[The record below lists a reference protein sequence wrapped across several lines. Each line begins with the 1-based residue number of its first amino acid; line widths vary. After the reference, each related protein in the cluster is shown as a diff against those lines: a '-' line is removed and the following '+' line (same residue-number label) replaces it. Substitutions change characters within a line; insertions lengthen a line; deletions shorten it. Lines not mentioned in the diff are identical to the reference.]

1 MEQRYENL
9 KKLIAKYNEFKKN
22 NSSGEM
28 SEETIG
34 VWINDFLAIF
44 GWDVHDLSQIVQEKI
59 VSEQQRD
66 MLGRIQSLH
75 SKPDYTLVN
84 GKTVKTYLDAKNNT
98 VDIFK
103 NKEAA
108 FQIRSYGWSAGVP
121 CAFLSNFEQLAIF
134 NCRDIP
140 QRDKSADIGSIQ
152 IEINEYLDKFDVINE
167 HLDRMSVYGGQLDRL
182 YNVRKIEG
190 YKTVDV
196 FFNEMLSEFRLKL
209 ANNIYVNNIN
219 MNLTIEQLNY
229 YVQLI
234 IDRIIFIRVCESKGI
249 EEKELLKSYTK
260 CGFWEKFKESCYAQ
274 FYNHYDGAMFSNG
287 DDNLKKLFIDND
299 VFDEFVEKLYYPYPY
314 KFDAIPVHVIAKVY
328 EEFLAYSL
336 TKKNGTITTE
346 LKKEYVKTNGA
357 IPTDA
362 NISQII
368 CNEAI
373 DLSVI
378 ISVEEIFNL
387 KTLDP
392 CCGSGIFLVTVY
404 EKLSE
409 KMKELD
415 TEGRYCLEYNGE
427 KYLTLDAKRKLMH
440 SCLYGVDIDLTA
452 IEVTKMSLALKII
465 DDVVPELYSAS
476 GMFGEKILRDIHDNI
491 VCGNTLVDG
500 DINLSIDEIIEIKPL
515 SIRKKFKDVFL
526 VGGFS
531 YIIGNPPYVETKFFK
546 SSSLTMHTYLKN
558 KYSSFEGKVDLSVL
572 FVERCLDLLK
582 EEGVLGMIIQRRWFK
597 TSYGAKARNVIADS
611 GYLKTLLDIG
621 TTKLF
626 HGRTTYVS
634 IMILKKTKQECAD
647 YDYIPGNDCIDVIN
661 YLSKDDKKMKEIP
674 MAFFQGRVWS
684 PEFYDM
690 TKIKEKYAK
699 RIGTLGGN
707 TSIHIRDGIQ
717 ALWKK
722 IYHITQCYEEN
733 NMIFGKNGFGEDVCL
748 EKDMVKPVIY
758 NREFLPL
765 KPLKPDAYC
774 LFPYLGANNKVKV
787 SINEI
792 KDKYPKTYHYL
803 SQNKVRICDHVD
815 CNEGEYWH
823 TFTREHNH
831 EWFTSKKVV
840 VPMTTRDTVATYEGT
855 NGFYMDNSNV
865 WFINI
870 DSEDEIELKA
880 IAMIINSTVFSVF
893 AKSGANPQSRDYY
906 KFNKQFL
913 VPVPFPNSRISKDN
927 EFIRKLSRLY
937 DEIVDIMKQYIQ
949 SGAANRIHFE
959 SVLEEKW
966 KDVDETCEEMYELDD
981 SDLYEIKKMGRTLSR
996 ITGLER

>member
-1 MEQRYENL
+1 MEKRYENL
-9 KKLIAKYNEFKKN
+9 KKLIEKYNEFKKSN
-22 NSSGEM
+22 VNSEM
-28 SEETIG
+28 SEEATR
-34 VWINDFLAIF
+34 VWINDFLEIF

-66 MLGRIQSLH
+66 MLEKIQSSH

-84 GKTVKTYLDAKNNT
+84 GKVVKTYLDAKKNT

-103 NKEAA
+103 SKDAA

-134 NCRDIP
+134 DCRDVP
-140 QRDKSADIGSIQ
+140 ERDKAADVGTIQ
-152 IEINEYLDKFDVINE
+152 IEINEYLEKFDIINA
-167 HLDRMSVYGGQLDRL
+167 HLDRVSVYLGQLDRL
-182 YNVRKIEG
+182 YNVHKVEG

-209 ANNIYVNNIN
+209 ANNIFANNSN
-219 MNLTIEQLNY
+219 MKLTIEQLNY

-249 EEKELLKSYTK
+249 EEQELLKSYME
-260 CGFWEKFKESCYAQ
+260 CGFWEKFKESCYTQ
-274 FYNHYDGAMFSNG
+274 FYNHYDGAMFSNE
-287 DDNLKKLFIDND
+287 DDKFKNLCIDNN
-299 VFDEFVEKLYYPYPY
+299 VFNEFVKKLYYPYPY
-314 KFDAIPVHVIAKVY
+314 KFDAIPVYVIARVY

-336 TKKNGTITTE
+336 IEKNGVVVTE

-357 IPTDA
+357 VPTDA
-362 NISQII
+362 SVSHMI
-368 CNEAI
+368 CDEAM
-373 DLSVI
+373 DLSQVD
-378 ISVEEIFNL
+378 SVEKIFSI
-387 KTLDP
+387 KVLDP
-392 CCGSGIFLVTVY
+392 CCGSGIFLVTAY

-409 KMKELD
+409 KIKELD
-415 TEGRYCLEYNGE
+415 TEGKYCLEYNGE

-440 SCLYGVDIDLTA
+440 SCLYGVDIDMTA

-465 DDVVPELYSAS
+465 DDIVPELYSVS

-500 DINLSIDEIIEIKPL
+500 NINLSADEIIEIKPL
-515 SIRKKFKDVFL
+515 SIKKRFNNVFSD
-526 VGGFS
+526 GGFS
-531 YIIGNPPYVETKFFK
+531 YIIGNPPYVETKYFK
-546 SSSLTMHTYLKN
+546 SSSLAMHTYLKN

-582 EEGVLGMIIQRRWFK
+582 KDSILGLIIQRRWFK
-597 TSYGAKARNVIADS
+597 TTYGEKARNVIADS

-626 HGRTTYVS
+626 HGRITYVS
-634 IMILKKTKQECAD
+634 IIILQKMNKKSVE
-647 YDYIPGNDCIDVIN
+647 YDYIPGNDCVDVIN
-661 YLSKDDKKMKEIP
+661 YLSKKDKVRKEIP
-674 MAFFQGRVWS
+674 MSFFQGRVWS

-690 TKIKEKYAK
+690 TKIKEKYAEK
-699 RIGTLGGN
+699 IGTLGEN
-707 TSIHIRDGIQ
+707 SSIHIRDGIQ

-722 IYHITQCYEEN
+722 MYHITQYYEKN
-733 NMIFGKNGFGEDVCL
+733 NMIYGKNGFGETVYL

-765 KPLKPDAYC
+765 KSLKPDAYC
-774 LFPYLGANNKVKV
+774 LFPYSGMNNKVKV

-792 KDKYPKTYHYL
+792 KDKFPKTYQYL
-803 SQNKVRICDHVD
+803 SRNKTRICDQVE

-831 EWFTSKKVV
+831 ECFLSKKVII
-840 VPMTTRDTVATYEGT
+840 PMTARDTFATYEG
-855 NGFYMDNSNV
+855 GKGLYMDNSNV
-865 WFINI
+865 WFINV

-893 AKSGANPQSRDYY
+893 AKSGANPQSGNYF

-913 VPVPFPNSRISKDN
+913 VPVPFPNSRVNKEDM
-927 EFIRKLSRLY
+927 FTWKLSKLY
-937 DEIVDIMKQYIQ
+937 DEIVNIMEQHNKAGEIN
-949 SGAANRIHFE
+949 AIHFE
-959 SVLEEKW
+959 SVLESKW
-966 KDVDETCEEMYELDD
+966 EEVDATCEKMYELED
-981 SDLYEIKKMGRTLSR
+981 SDLYEIKKMGRALSR